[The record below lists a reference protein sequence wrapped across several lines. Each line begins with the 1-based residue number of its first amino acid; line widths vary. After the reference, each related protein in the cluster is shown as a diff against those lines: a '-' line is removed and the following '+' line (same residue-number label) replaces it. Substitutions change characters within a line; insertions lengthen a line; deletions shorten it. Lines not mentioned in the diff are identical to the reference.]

1 MLTPVP
7 PTACQRAREAV
18 SMQLDG
24 ELSELGSARLSAH
37 LRECEACAGYA
48 LELAAL
54 TTRLR
59 TAPLEQLPA
68 PVALPSRRRRP
79 ALQLAAAAAAVVAAA
94 ASSLALGHA
103 FSGTGSTAGKTAT
116 IEIPGPSLQGDAVDQ
131 HVLAMLRH
139 LPPVKEMRVGR
150 IVML

>member
-7 PTACQRAREAV
+7 PTACQRARESV
-18 SMQLDG
+18 SVQLDG

-37 LRECEACAGYA
+37 LRECEACASYA

-59 TAPLEQLPA
+59 MAPLEQPEVA
-68 PVALPSRRRRP
+68 VALPSRRRP
-79 ALQLAAAAAAVVAAA
+79 ALQLAAAGAAVVAAA

-103 FSGTGSTAGKTAT
+103 FSSPGGRPAT
-116 IEIPGPSLQGDAVDQ
+116 TSARTVDLPSLHADIVNQ

-139 LPPVKEMRVGR
+139 LPAAHEVRLGR